1 MGAPT
6 LHVVSGTS
14 PYVEGYAFAGLFGT
28 KLSNPGT
35 LPAGAANCIAQH
47 PAEDYLAVGHATS
60 PYVSVYGWDG
70 AAYGSKVA
78 NPATLP
84 AGTVNGASWAPD
96 GSVLIVAHD
105 SSPYVTAWAFAPAS
119 GLGTKYSD
127 PVTALA
133 GNANGIAFHPSGRWV
148 AVATASSPYIEVY
161 AWDSTTGFGAKCANP
176 STLPSSIAG
185 DVAWSPDGRFLAVA
199 HTLSPYVTVYEF
211 DGRFGEKLSNPA
223 TLPTGHGQA
232 VAFSPSGGH
241 LAVAHETTP
250 FVSVYPFGGGFG
262 AKYSNAAVAIG
273 ATTLATSVSWSPDGE
288 YLAVGHDTSPY
299 VQVYPFVKHQNASV
313 VATTTLKPAK
323 PQPSTLPAG
332 ATTGVLFSSAG
343 VGAGSRLANSYR
355 LTRPSWELQ
364 AQFHRERY
372 ARSVLELQPASYLR
386 FDDTSGSNAF
396 ESGSAGSTWTYTGG
410 YTVGQ
415 GALLESEEGCSVD
428 LNGSTGYIVGPDVFP
443 FTGTAS
449 FTLMGMV
456 NLDTIPASGSYM
468 ELCSNLKTDG
478 SGAQGWEFRVFG
490 AGRVELVRTLNGA
503 SDACQTAAGTGV
515 LQGKTHHLAAT
526 YDGTNMRVYIDGV
539 LAAGPT
545 ASSKSLV
552 NVASALVN
560 IGRLPSGANYLDGR
574 LDEWSFWDGTALSAA
589 NVADL
594 AAKAL
599 AFGTD
604 LRPYVEGAI
613 SVRRGLS
620 DDGRPLVG
628 QISLE
633 LDNETGVFTPEEL
646 PYHQALVQL
655 GASSLWRLNE
665 ASGTTAADT
674 LNAVAGTYTGGYSL
688 AEPSLLTS
696 GEGRSVDLNGSTGYV
711 PLASSSYNFAGRTAF
726 TLVATVKLDTLAN
739 SGRLLTRLVSDGS
752 GLQGY
757 DWLVFSTGQVICR
770 RWLNNANDSATSV
783 RNLAAGETAVLAVTY
798 DGQRMTVW
806 VNGVPGTPTTSTKSL
821 STTSQAPYIGRLT
834 FLASNYLD
842 GRIQD
847 VAVFDGKALS
857 ASEIADLYRRAT
869 TNNLY
874 GLMMPYVPLRMRATE
889 AVTGAVLPVFRG
901 QVMRYANRF
910 PPGGSPTASFEVE
923 SRLGHLQRTRPTVY
937 TPSANTYTDDAI
949 AAVLTAARLRTVDY
963 DLDVESV
970 SQIWNPHAPR
980 YDVDALSQV
989 AELAEGAGATVPSV
1003 FEGANG
1009 KVRYRSRQNIL
1020 GIAGANGRWGDWS
1033 AVQPIS
1039 AEYDAR
1045 HDDRIGYV
1053 EVQNADGTNVIAG
1066 TNPVAFTYER
1076 GIVGGNPVLL
1086 LPGESLV
1093 IEARYEGPWV
1103 VSPYT
1108 LEPYACSSVVTPAST
1123 TDYTANTL
1131 ATGLGTDRTS
1141 SLSVSFSDGGTGFR
1155 AVLSNTHASDSIY
1168 VTKFQVRA
1176 DAAWEALSAVYRV
1189 EDQPFRSSEPSAT
1202 LQHNALWHD
1211 SVIGT
1216 GGSLGPYGKVG
1227 AALLLIK
1234 RYAVPRLTLVFDW
1247 DSDAIQGAML
1257 RAELLDLIAFE
1268 DRQLVL
1274 FSTAVRDWW
1283 RIESVSHEVFPG
1295 GNAAG
1300 GLSRSTVVLRP
1311 SYASAH
1317 IDTVV
1322 FDDFARA
1329 NRLNTL
1335 GAPPHH
1341 FSADPSWTTSG
1352 GTWSIGNSAAV
1363 MDGTTARYAV
1373 LDTTAALAYA
1383 NGLPGKDQMVKCTF
1397 TGLEHGG
1404 STFVCGVVYRYTDA
1418 SNLYRAQID
1427 RANRQVQLVRRVAGT
1442 DTVVERVPW
1451 VPESSAELRV
1461 IVQGVRHRVYLNGSS
1476 LPCIDTIEDRG
1487 VMTGSSVGIY
1497 GENSISMGFVR
1508 FAAVGLN

>member
-105 SSPYVTAWAFAPAS
+105 SSPYVTAWPFAPAS

-185 DVAWSPDGRFLAVA
+185 GVAWSPDGRFLAVA

-313 VATTTLKPAK
+313 VTTTTLKPAK

-490 AGRVELVRTLNGA
+490 TGRVELVRTLNGA
-503 SDACQTAAGTGV
+503 SDACQSAAGTGV

-526 YDGTNMRVYIDGV
+526 YDGTNMLVYIDGV

-770 RWLNNANDSATSV
+770 RWLNTANDSATSV

-834 FLASNYLD
+834 FSASNYLD

-847 VAVFDGKALS
+847 LAVFDGKALS
-857 ASEIADLYRRAT
+857 AAELADLYRRAT

-923 SRLGHLQRTRPTVY
+923 SRLGHLQRTRPTAY
-937 TPSANTYTDDAI
+937 TPADFSATPEDALLAI
-949 AAVLTAARLRTVDY
+949 FGAAGLRSSDYEIDSESTAQDMPHAVYYDIDALTQAAAVA
-963 DLDVESV
+963 
-970 SQIWNPHAPR
+970 
-980 YDVDALSQV
+980 
-989 AELAEGAGATVPSV
+989 GGGGATVPV
-1003 FEGANG
+1003 LFEGRDG
-1009 KVRYRSRQNIL
+1009 RVRYRSAKNIL
-1020 GIAGANGRWGDWS
+1020 GVAGAAWCWGDGS
-1033 AVQPIS
+1033 QIKPTA
-1039 AEYDAR
+1039 ADYDGR
-1045 HDDRIGYV
+1045 HDDRYSAI
-1053 EVQNADGTNVIAG
+1053 EAQNGVTTSPSG
-1066 TNPVAFTYER
+1066 SPEPVVYTLATS
-1076 GIVGGNPVLL
+1076 GSDSPALS
-1086 LPGESLV
+1086 PGQTLV
-1093 IEARYEGPWV
+1093 IESRWLTWALGSYSFTPDIAGQSVLTP
-1103 VSPYT
+1103 VSG
-1108 LEPYACSSVVTPAST
+1108 
-1123 TDYTANTL
+1123 TDYTGNTL
-1131 ATGLGTDRTS
+1131 PSGGGTNRTS
-1141 SLSVSFSDGGTGFR
+1141 SLSVSFEDGGSGFR
-1155 AVLSNTHASDSIY
+1155 ANITNTHATDTVY
-1168 VTKFQVRA
+1168 LTLFQVRA
-1176 DAAWEALSAVYRV
+1176 GRGVRIDDIVHRAADPLFGATELNTELEFDARWASVDLVTRK
-1189 EDQPFRSSEPSAT
+1189 QP
-1202 LQHNALWHD
+1202 
-1211 SVIGT
+1211 
-1216 GGSLGPYGKVG
+1216 

-1257 RAELLDLIAFE
+1257 RADLLDLVAFE

-1283 RIESVSHEVFPG
+1283 RIESVAHEVYPAGNSG
-1295 GNAAG
+1295 GQ
-1300 GLSRSTVVLRP
+1300 LSRSTITLRP
-1311 SYASAH
+1311 SYASANAASMVMDWFEKANLLNKLGDASYVWSS
-1317 IDTVV
+1317 DT
-1322 FDDFARA
+1322 
-1329 NRLNTL
+1329 
-1335 GAPPHH
+1335 
-1341 FSADPSWTTSG
+1341 SWTTSG

-1397 TGLEHGG
+1397 TGLGVAG
-1404 STFVCGVVYRYTDA
+1404 STFVCGVVYRYTDS

>member
-105 SSPYVTAWAFAPAS
+105 SSPYVTAWPFAPAS

-223 TLPTGHGQA
+223 TLPTGHGTA

-262 AKYSNAAVAIG
+262 SKYANPAVAVG
-273 ATTLATSVSWSPDGE
+273 ATTLASGVSWSPDGE

-299 VQVYPFVKHQNASV
+299 VQVYPFVKHQNAAAV
-313 VATTTLKPAK
+313 TTTTLKPAK
-323 PQPSTLPAG
+323 PPPSTLPAG
-332 ATTGVLFSSAG
+332 ATRVLFSSAG

-847 VAVFDGKALS
+847 LAVFDGKALS
-857 ASEIADLYRRAT
+857 AAELADLYRRAT

-923 SRLGHLQRTRPTVY
+923 SRLGHLQRTRPTAY
-937 TPSANTYTDDAI
+937 TPATASQLPSAAMV
-949 AAVLTAARLRTVDY
+949 AVLAAAQVRAVEYDIDVDP
-963 DLDVESV
+963 LIST
-970 SQIWNPHAPR
+970 NPHAPL
-980 YDVDALSQV
+980 YDTDALAQV
-989 AELAEGAGATVPSV
+989 ASVAEGAGATVPSI
-1003 FEGANG
+1003 FESASG
-1009 KVRYRSRQNIL
+1009 KVRYRCRQNIL
-1020 GIAGANGRWGDWS
+1020 GIAGANERWGDWS
-1033 AVQPIS
+1033 VVQPVS
-1039 AEYDAR
+1039 VEYDAR
-1045 HDDRIGYV
+1045 HDDRAGYV
-1053 EVQNADGTNVIAG
+1053 EIDNADPGIAG
-1066 TNPVAFTYER
+1066 AASPVAYTYPR
-1076 GIVGGNPVLL
+1076 GATASDGPAL
-1086 LPGESLV
+1086 LPGESIT
-1093 IEARYEGPWV
+1093 IEGEYSGPWV
-1103 VSPYT
+1103 GSITLTPY
-1108 LEPYACSSVVTPAST
+1108 LVYSVVTPVAT

-1131 ATGLGTDRTS
+1131 PGGGGTNRTA
-1141 SLSVSFSDGGTGFR
+1141 SLSVSLQDGGTAFR
-1155 AVLSNTHASDSIY
+1155 ATLSNTHATDTIY
-1168 VTKFQVRA
+1168 VTKFQIRA
-1176 DAAWEALSAVYRV
+1176 DNAMEPRGEVYRLT
-1189 EDQPFRSSEPSAT
+1189 DAPFRTSEPAAVLT
-1202 LQHNALWHD
+1202 HDALWHD
-1211 SVIGT
+1211 TAQAPTVSVA
-1216 GGSLGPYGKVG
+1216 PYAKTG

-1234 RYAVPRLTLVFDW
+1234 RYAVPRLTLAFDW

-1283 RIESVSHEVFPG
+1283 RIESVAHEVYPAGNSG
-1295 GNAAG
+1295 GQ
-1300 GLSRSTVVLRP
+1300 LSRSTITLRP
-1311 SYASAH
+1311 SYASANN
-1317 IDTVV
+1317 DTMVYDS
-1322 FDDFARA
+1322 FERA

-1335 GAPPHH
+1335 GAPAGR
-1341 FSADPSWTTSG
+1341 FTVDPSWTTSG

-1373 LDTTAALAYA
+1373 LDTAAAAAYAAYA

-1397 TGLEHGG
+1397 TGLGVAG